1 VIDRGL
7 DPERTP
13 AAAPSIGPTA
23 IGPPEMVLVRY
34 SEIAL
39 KGNNRI
45 EFERA
50 LIRNLRAAT
59 SSIAKLDVKR
69 RRGRLALYPDRRA
82 ARVAERASQV
92 FGVASASPAW
102 TAPLDPNEIA
112 AVAHGV
118 LADALASA
126 PAGRTI
132 RFRVRTRRAEKRFP
146 LTSGE
151 LDRFVADRVLD
162 PEGPLVVDLSNP
174 ELTLG
179 IDVRSEG
186 AYVFARSVPGPGGLP
201 VGTLGRGLCLLSGG
215 IDSPV
220 AAWSIMKRGT
230 AMSFVTF
237 HSYPYIGE
245 ASKKKVVDL
254 VRRLARWQ
262 PESHVLVAPFT
273 RIQET
278 IRDGAPPGYRTIL
291 YRRMMH
297 RIASRLARDEGAGV
311 LVTGECLGQVAS
323 QTMENLTCIG
333 AAAELPV
340 LRPLISFD
348 KQETIALARRIGTFE
363 TSILPE
369 PDCCTVFQPKRPV
382 LRGRLSECE
391 AAEAGFDVDGLV
403 AEAVRQ
409 TERIDVEP
417 D

>member
-1 VIDRGL
+1 MIGS
-7 DPERTP
+7 PEL
-13 AAAPSIGPTA
+13 
-23 IGPPEMVLVRY
+23 VLVRY

-39 KGNNRI
+39 KGGNRR

-50 LIRNLRAAT
+50 LVRNLRSAA
-59 SSIAKLDVKR
+59 SPIAKLEVER
-69 RRGRLALYPDRRA
+69 RRGRLAVFPDRRVE
-82 ARVAERASQV
+82 RVAECATRV
-92 FGVASASPAW
+92 FGISSVSPAW
-102 TAPLDPNEIA
+102 TAALDPEAIA
-112 AVAHGV
+112 EVARGV
-118 LADALASA
+118 LADALANFPS
-126 PAGRTI
+126 GRRI
-132 RFRVRTRRAEKRFP
+132 PFRVRSRRAEKRFP
-146 LTSGE
+146 LTSTE
-151 LDRFVADRVLD
+151 LDRFVADRVLTED
-162 PEGPLVVDLSNP
+162 GPLDVDLSCP

-179 IDVRSEG
+179 IDVRSER
-186 AYVFARSVPGPGGLP
+186 AYVFARSLPGPGGLP

-262 PESHVLVAPFT
+262 PKSRLYVAPFT
-273 RIQET
+273 QIQEA
-278 IRDGAPPGYRTIL
+278 IRDGAPPSYRTVL

-297 RIASRLARDEGAGV
+297 RIASRLARKDRARI

-333 AAAELPV
+333 DAAELPV

-348 KQETIALARRIGTFE
+348 KDETIAVARRIGTFE

-369 PDCCTVFQPKRPV
+369 PDCCTVFQPKRPI
-382 LRGRLSECE
+382 LRGRIEECE
-391 AAEAGFDVDGLV
+391 AAEAKLDVEELVASAVRETEEIDVDS
-403 AEAVRQ
+403 
-409 TERIDVEP
+409 D
-417 D
+417 